1 MKKEMKAI
9 EDNHT
14 WVMADLP
21 LDRKA
26 IGLKWIFMVKKN
38 EQGSVV
44 KHMARLV
51 VKGYSQRQGV
61 DYDEIFAP
69 VVRLEAMRMLLALAA
84 HQDWEVHH
92 MDVKSAF
99 LNGDLVEEVFVLH
112 PPGFVVTGR
121 ENQVLK
127 LKKALYGLHQA
138 PRA

>member
-99 LNGDLVEEVFVLH
+99 LNGDLVEEVFVLQ
-112 PPGFVVTGR
+112 PPGFVVAGR
-121 ENQVLK
+121 EN
-127 LKKALYGLHQA
+127 
-138 PRA
+138 